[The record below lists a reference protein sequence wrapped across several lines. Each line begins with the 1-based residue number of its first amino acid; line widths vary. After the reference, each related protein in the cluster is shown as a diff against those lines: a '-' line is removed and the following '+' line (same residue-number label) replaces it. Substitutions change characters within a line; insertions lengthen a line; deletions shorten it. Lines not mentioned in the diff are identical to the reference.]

1 MDVLIFFEYFFF
13 KFKVV
18 WQYGVFWCINVDG
31 SKLFLKYNNVIVL
44 KKKFKFIVFCC
55 IGKIYFYKILYRDKK
70 KNVDIFDGFEFM
82 IFRL

>member
-18 WQYGVFWCINVDG
+18 LQYGVFWCINVDG

-44 KKKFKFIVFCC
+44 KKNLNLQCFVVQVKYIFIRFC
-55 IGKIYFYKILYRDKK
+55 IEIK